1 MAKTYTTRQDAI
13 NYEIVEVLLNGDV
26 ADAYES
32 YDIDA
37 IAEKVIG
44 DYEDG
49 FSCTV
54 DESEFWAIVEEHS
67 K

>member
-1 MAKTYTTRQDAI
+1 MAKYSTRNEAI
-13 NYEIVEVLLNGDV
+13 TREIVEPIQNGDV
-26 ADAYES
+26 ADAYDA

-44 DYEDG
+44 GYEDG

-54 DESEFWAIVEEHS
+54 DESEFWEIVEAHA